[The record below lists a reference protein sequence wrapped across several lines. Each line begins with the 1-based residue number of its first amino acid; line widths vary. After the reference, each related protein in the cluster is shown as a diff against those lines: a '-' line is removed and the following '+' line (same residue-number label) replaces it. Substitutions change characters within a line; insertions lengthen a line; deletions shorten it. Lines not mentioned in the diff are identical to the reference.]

1 LSAPPRPQRSCPC
14 CPRNGCG
21 LTLCPG

>member
-1 LSAPPRPQRSCPC
+1 LSAPPPPQRSCPC